1 VHATAGKGNSRNSA
15 YCIVH
20 RTPPQNRKARSLAHP
35 NSITDPYM
43 LWCWIDIRDREC
55 STAAVDLD
63 RTTHGSCV
71 ALHSPLSGVAI
82 PGPCP
87 CCQRHVFP
95 CWLSSAS
102 SGLGL
107 AGWRCVLTIAEYT
120 LGWTP
125 LGSSRVAQVWRRSC
139 QRISRIPARLSK
151 SLKRLFTMFW
161 VIRGCPLRMRIPR
174 RDLARLR

>member
-43 LWCWIDIRDREC
+43 LWCWIDILDREC

-82 PGPCP
+82 PGPRP
-87 CCQRHVFP
+87 CLRRRAFP
-95 CWLSSAS
+95 CWVSSAS
-102 SGLGL
+102 SGQGSCLYWRTLEDAGPVSGGRRAPHNRHRCEDPRQAPRPHPLPDEDRLEGALGQRAAPDRVSKHSRPSSPHCL
-107 AGWRCVLTIAEYT
+107 AH
-120 LGWTP
+120 
-125 LGSSRVAQVWRRSC
+125 RR
-139 QRISRIPARLSK
+139 
-151 SLKRLFTMFW
+151 
-161 VIRGCPLRMRIPR
+161 
-174 RDLARLR
+174 